1 MKSLTKILGRLVLL
15 CLFVGILVLIVAL
28 ARGYRFNLTDK
39 TITSTGILAFSSAP
53 SAAKIYVND
62 ELRGV
67 TNTNITVPPGTYSI
81 RISKEGFTDWQNRV
95 TLKGEV
101 VYSHEAVLFPKNP
114 SLSPLTNFGVMKAI
128 PVGQA
133 DKVLV
138 FAQNGDVEKDGIYL
152 LEGNT
157 RRITILSPLNT
168 VILLSTLPEGTDLEK
183 TDVQFSADYTQG
195 IFTFVNPV
203 AGTEYTYLL
212 PINSTTTEPLDI
224 TNSKNTILA
233 AWKKEK
239 SDTVRKLLE
248 TFPDPIEKVATD
260 SFKVISFSPDET
272 KVLYQA
278 KRSVELPVIIK
289 PPLIGTNQTPEHR
302 ILEVDSVY
310 VYDRK
315 EDKNFLIPVDK
326 AKFIVPSPSP
336 TPEAAEGVEEPLAEV
351 TPATDEP
358 MFETDNFY
366 SVNIQNYIQWYPTS
380 RHLVVNEG
388 KNFNVMEY
396 DGINKQSVYSGPYN
410 ENFYTL
416 NSNWKLLILA
426 NLNPQNNKYG
436 DIYEVGIR

>member
-1 MKSLTKILGRLVLL
+1 MKSLTKILSRLLLL
-15 CLFVGILVLIVAL
+15 CLFLGILVLIVAL
-28 ARGYRFNLTDK
+28 ARGYRFNLNDK
-39 TITSTGILAFSSAP
+39 TITSTGILAISSAP
-53 SAAKIYVND
+53 NAAKIYVNN
-62 ELRGV
+62 ELKGV
-67 TNTNITVPPGTYSI
+67 TNTNITVPPGTYNI
-81 RISKEGFTDWQNRV
+81 RISKEGFTDWSNTV

-133 DKVLV
+133 DKVLA
-138 FAQNGDVEKDGIYL
+138 FNINGDPEKDGIYL

-157 RRITILSPLNT
+157 RRLTLLSPLKP
-168 VILLSTLPEGTDLEK
+168 VILLSSLPQGIDPEK
-183 TDVQFSADYTQG
+183 TDVVFSADYSQG
-195 IFTFVNPV
+195 IFTFVNP
-203 AGTEYTYLL
+203 AEKKTYSYLL
-212 PINSTTTEPLDI
+212 PIESTTTEPLDI

-239 SDTVRKLLE
+239 SNTLRKLME

-260 SFKVISFSPDET
+260 SFKIISFSPDET

-278 KRSVELPVIIK
+278 KKSVTLPVIIK
-289 PPLIGTNQTPEHR
+289 PPLIGTNQTPEQR
-302 ILEVDSVY
+302 TLQPENVY
-310 VYDRK
+310 VYDAK
-315 EDKNFLIPVDK
+315 EDKNFLIPVDNT
-326 AKFIVPSPSP
+326 KFMIPSPTPSP
-336 TPEAAEGVEEPLAEV
+336 TPEEEVQPLAEV
-351 TPATDEP
+351 TPATNEP
-358 MFETDNFY
+358 MFETDNYY
-366 SVNIQNYIQWYPTS
+366 SVAVQNYIQWYPSS
-380 RHLVVNEG
+380 RHLVLNEG
-388 KNFNVMEY
+388 KNFTIMEY

>member
-1 MKSLTKILGRLVLL
+1 METWN
-15 CLFVGILVLIVAL
+15 L

-39 TITSTGILAFSSAP
+39 KITSTGILAINSAP
-53 SAAKIYVND
+53 NAAKIYVNG
-62 ELRGV
+62 ELKGV
-67 TNTNITVPPGTYSI
+67 TNSNITVPPGTYTV
-81 RISKEGFTDWQNRV
+81 RISKEGCTDWQNTV

-114 SLSPLTNFGVMKAI
+114 SLSPLTNFGVMKAL

-138 FAQNGDVEKDGIYL
+138 FNSNGDPEKDGIYL

-157 RRITILSPLNT
+157 RRLTLLSPLNT
-168 VILLSTLPEGTDLEK
+168 IILLSSLPQGLDLEK
-183 TDVQFSADYTQG
+183 TDVDFSADYTQAV
-195 IFTFVNPV
+195 FTFVSTVDNKSY
-203 AGTEYTYLL
+203 AYLL
-212 PINSTTTEPLDI
+212 PLGSTTTEPLDI

-239 SDTVRKLLE
+239 SNTLRKLLE

-278 KRSVELPVIIK
+278 KRNITLPVIIK
-289 PPLIGTNQTPEHR
+289 PPLIGTNQTEEHR
-302 ILEVDSVY
+302 TLEVDNVY

-326 AKFIVPSPSP
+326 TKFLQPSPSP
-336 TPEAAEGVEEPLAEV
+336 TPELEENVEPLAEV

-366 SVNIQNYIQWYPTS
+366 SVNVQTYIQWYPSS
-380 RHLVVNEG
+380 RHLVINEG
-388 KNFNVMEY
+388 KNFTVMEY
-396 DGINKQSVYSGPYN
+396 DGINKQSVYSGPYS
-410 ENFYTL
+410 EGFYTL

-426 NLNPQNNKYG
+426 NLNPQNNKFG